1 MKKNIV
7 KAENTDDDFLVV
19 KQKIKGGKDEER
31 SDTKMKEL
39 TANRGSAPGLVVVV
53 TSSNGRCVQYPW
65 KNKS

>member
-1 MKKNIV
+1 MKLAMKKNIV

-39 TANRGSAPGLVVVV
+39 TRNFKKESKKAIKKVWGG
-53 TSSNGRCVQYPW
+53 
-65 KNKS
+65 